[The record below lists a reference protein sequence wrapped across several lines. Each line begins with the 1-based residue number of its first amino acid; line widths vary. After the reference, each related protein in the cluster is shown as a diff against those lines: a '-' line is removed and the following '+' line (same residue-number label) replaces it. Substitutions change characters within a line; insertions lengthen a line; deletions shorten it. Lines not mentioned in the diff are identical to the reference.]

1 MAYQRFSLF
10 PDSPS
15 FKDFFSARSMRY
27 RWRNGDPVITVTIM
41 AICVAVW
48 IVETLLKIVWP
59 TGCNAFVGSGV
70 FMPALATHRPW
81 TFITSMFLHQ
91 PASLWHILFNMLT
104 LWCVGPVLERM
115 MGHLPYLALYVLSGL
130 GGSAGMMVWALFSQ
144 DGWLTSAYGASGAL
158 FGLFAAILVVYQ
170 RIGIDIRSMLIWML
184 INFLMPIITPNI
196 AWQAHVGGFIIGGVF
211 AWLLVS
217 GLHALRGKTAAAHAD
232 VRRNHVGRD
241 YCDCRCMQ
249 YEQST
254 SHKPASW
261 HVLLVAGRRK
271 TDLGNRRHTLIHK
284 CG

>member
-1 MAYQRFSLF
+1 
-10 PDSPS
+10 
-15 FKDFFSARSMRY
+15 MRY

-170 RIGIDIRSMLIWML
+170 RIGIDIRSMLICML

-217 GLHALRGKTAAAHAD
+217 GLHALRGKSLQQRTLMYGVIMLAVIIAIVVACNMSNPLRA
-232 VRRNHVGRD
+232 NPFLA
-241 YCDCRCMQ
+241 C
-249 YEQST
+249 S
-254 SHKPASW
+254 SSW
-261 HVLLVAGRRK
+261 QAGEK
-271 TDLGNRRHTLIHK
+271 TDLGNCRHTLIHK

>member
-15 FKDFFSARSMRY
+15 FKDLFSARSMRY

-41 AICVAVW
+41 VICVAVW
-48 IVETLLKIVWP
+48 IVETLLKIAWP
-59 TGCNAFVGSGV
+59 ASYNSFVGAGV

-115 MGHLPYLALYVLSGL
+115 MGHLPYLARYVLSGL
-130 GGSAGMMVWALFSQ
+130 GGGAGMMVWALFSQ
-144 DGWLTSAYGASGAL
+144 DGWITSSYGASGAL

-170 RIGIDIRSMLIWML
+170 RIGIDIRSMMIWML

-211 AWLLVS
+211 TWLLVS
-217 GLHALRGKTAAAHAD
+217 GLHALRGKSLQQ
-232 VRRNHVGRD
+232 R
-241 YCDCRCMQ
+241 
-249 YEQST
+249 
-254 SHKPASW
+254 
-261 HVLLVAGRRK
+261 
-271 TDLGNRRHTLIHK
+271 TLIYGAIMLVVIIAIVVA
-284 CG
+284 CNMGNPFRVNPLLGMFF

>member
-104 LWCVGPVLERM
+104 LWCVRACIGTHDGASAISRVIRAVRTRRKRR
-115 MGHLPYLALYVLSGL
+115 HDGL
-130 GGSAGMMVWALFSQ
+130 GTVLARRLADIRIRRFRR
-144 DGWLTSAYGASGAL
+144 AI
-158 FGLFAAILVVYQ
+158 GLFAAILVVYQ

-217 GLHALRGKTAAAHAD
+217 GLHALRGKSLQQRTLMYGVIMLAVIIAIVVACNMSNPLRA
-232 VRRNHVGRD
+232 N
-241 YCDCRCMQ
+241 
-249 YEQST
+249 
-254 SHKPASW
+254 P
-261 HVLLVAGRRK
+261 LLGMFS
-271 TDLGNRRHTLIHK
+271 
-284 CG
+284 

>member
-217 GLHALRGKTAAAHAD
+217 GLHALRGKSLQQRTLMYGVIMLA
-232 VRRNHVGRD
+232 VIIVIVVVCNMSNPLRTN
-241 YCDCRCMQ
+241 
-249 YEQST
+249 
-254 SHKPASW
+254 P
-261 HVLLVAGRRK
+261 LLGMFF
-271 TDLGNRRHTLIHK
+271 
-284 CG
+284 

>member
-1 MAYQRFSLF
+1 
-10 PDSPS
+10 
-15 FKDFFSARSMRY
+15 MRY

-170 RIGIDIRSMLIWML
+170 RVD
-184 INFLMPIITPNI
+184 
-196 AWQAHVGGFIIGGVF
+196 
-211 AWLLVS
+211 
-217 GLHALRGKTAAAHAD
+217 K
-232 VRRNHVGRD
+232 
-241 YCDCRCMQ
+241 
-249 YEQST
+249 
-254 SHKPASW
+254 
-261 HVLLVAGRRK
+261 
-271 TDLGNRRHTLIHK
+271 
-284 CG
+284 